1 MLIMNLFDILAM
13 RSKLKSAVILVLYNS
28 ESLTIDEIFK
38 KIKDGLREQKGQTEA
53 KEKYHTPNEEAFR
66 ENKTKDELKENLKD
80 ATYSGVHKAIKQL
93 LADGVIKQLKR
104 KYFLSHEWIDKLE
117 KDIIKMRRSYET
129 GHLIERKE
137 SNKIALV
144 TGSARGLGKEILLE
158 LAKDHKV
165 VVHYNTSKRE
175 AQNTLKEALKLNK
188 AILVQADLKDESQV
202 KAMFLETKEKL
213 GEVDILIN
221 TVGDFIYKP
230 INGTKTN
237 EFKNTIEGNLYTAWH
252 CIKEALP
259 NMRSKGGKIIN
270 FGCAGC
276 DRVVIRKNTT
286 PYYMAKTS
294 LYTLTK
300 ALANE
305 EAKNNIRINMISP
318 GILESSEFQ
327 KETPT
332 GRPCKFNDIIKT
344 IRFLLSNEAEYIN
357 GANLEVS
364 GAWIAGFED

>member
-1 MLIMNLFDILAM
+1 MNLFDILAM

-38 KIKDGLREQKGQTEA
+38 KIKGLKQKDSQRDLQKESNLNIKDVVKT
-53 KEKYHTPNEEAFR
+53 KEKSFKEEIID
-66 ENKTKDELKENLKD
+66 NID

-93 LADGVIKQLKR
+93 LADGVIKQSKR

-137 SNKIALV
+137 SSKIALV
-144 TGSARGLGKEILLE
+144 TGSALGLGREILLD

-175 AQNTLKEALKLNK
+175 AMNTLKEALKLNK
-188 AILVQADLKDESQV
+188 AILVQADLKNEEQV
-202 KAMFLETKEKL
+202 KMMFQEIREKL
-213 GEVDILIN
+213 GDVDVLIN

-230 INGTKTN
+230 INETKTN
-237 EFKNTIEGNLYTAWH
+237 EFKNTIEGNLSTAWH
-252 CIKEALP
+252 CTKEALP
-259 NMRSKGGKIIN
+259 HMRNKGGKIIN

-276 DRVVIRKNTT
+276 DRLTIRKNTA

-294 LYTLTK
+294 LYMLTK

-305 EAKNNIRINMISP
+305 EAKNNVRINMISP
-318 GILESSEFQ
+318 GILETSEFRD
-327 KETPT
+327 KLPAA
-332 GRPCKFNDIIKT
+332 RPAQFNDIIKA
-344 IRFLLSNEAEYIN
+344 IRFLLSNDAEYIN

-364 GAWIAGFED
+364 GAWIAGFE